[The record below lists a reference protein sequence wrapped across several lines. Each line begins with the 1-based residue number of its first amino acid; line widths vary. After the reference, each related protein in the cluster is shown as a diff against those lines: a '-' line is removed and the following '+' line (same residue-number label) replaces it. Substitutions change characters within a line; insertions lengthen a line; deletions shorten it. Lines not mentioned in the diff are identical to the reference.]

1 MDSKSVIDLFCGVGG
16 LSLGAAR
23 AGFNLSL
30 CIDNDSK
37 IIAAHEN
44 NFPNVKHSTANILY
58 LGRAQLLELAQ
69 LRPGELTGLIGGP
82 PCQGF
87 SRIGRREIADPRN
100 NLFCKF
106 FDLVRETRPSFY
118 LVENVPGI
126 MDKVHDTLRAK
137 ALSDLTDYVCL
148 KPIEVCASDFGA
160 PTNRKRVLF
169 IGYRPE
175 AFPVG
180 LTVDDFAPPQDIVA
194 IVVREALAGL
204 PIKIKDTWLTHATGW
219 RKVRKRRDGVFWER
233 VFGCI
238 PDGVGD
244 QESLAQLRDRSRVS
258 GCIATDH
265 TSETRKRFARLAT
278 DGVDSVS
285 RARRLNPSGTCP
297 TLRAGTAQDRGSYQA
312 VRPIHPSED
321 RVITPREAARLQGFP
336 DWFRFA
342 PTKWHSFR
350 QIGNSVSPI
359 VAEAILTT
367 IRERLITSS
376 TNVEQRAA

>member
-1 MDSKSVIDLFCGVGG
+1 MSSPVIDLFAGVGG
-16 LSLGAAR
+16 LSLGACR
-23 AGFNLSL
+23 AGFELRL
-30 CIDNDSK
+30 AIDNDLK
-37 IIAAHEN
+37 TFAGHAV
-44 NFPNVKHSTANILY
+44 NFPKSRHSTENILS
-58 LGRAQLLELAQ
+58 LTGDDLLRLAQ
-69 LRPGELTGLIGGP
+69 LKPNELAGLIGGP

-118 LVENVPGI
+118 LAENVPGI
-126 MDKVHDTLRAK
+126 MDKVYDRLRAK
-137 ALSDLTDYVCL
+137 ALSGLADYISL
-148 KPIEVCASDFGA
+148 EPFEVCASDFGA

-175 AFPVG
+175 AFPIG
-180 LTVDDFAPPQDIVA
+180 LTVEDFAPPQDAIA

-204 PIKIKDTWLTHATGW
+204 PIKIKDTWLTEETGW
-219 RKVRKRRDGVFWER
+219 RKVRKRNDGVFWER
-233 VFGCI
+233 VFGHI

-244 QESLAQLRDRSRVS
+244 QESLTQLRDKSRVS

-265 TSETRKRFARLAT
+265 TSKTRKRFARLDT

-359 VAEAILTT
+359 VAEAILA
-367 IRERLITSS
+367 IIKERLVPSS
-376 TNVEQRAA
+376 ADLSQRAA

>member
-1 MDSKSVIDLFCGVGG
+1 VPAVIDLFAGAGG
-16 LSLGAAR
+16 LSLGACR
-23 AGFNLSL
+23 AGFELRL
-30 CIDNDSK
+30 AIDNDLK
-37 IIAAHEN
+37 AFAAHAT
-44 NFPNVKHSTANILY
+44 NFPTVRHSSDNILS
-58 LGRAQLLELAQ
+58 LSGARLLELAE
-69 LRPGELTGLIGGP
+69 LRENELAGLIGGP

-87 SRIGRREIADPRN
+87 SRIGRREAADPRN

-106 FDLVRETRPSFY
+106 FDLVRETLPTFY
-118 LVENVPGI
+118 LAENVPGI
-126 MDKVHDTLRAK
+126 MDDVYDELRAE
-137 ALSDLTDYVCL
+137 ALSDLGDYVRL
-148 KPIEVCASDFGA
+148 EPFEVCASDFGA

-169 IGYRPE
+169 IGYRSE
-175 AFPVG
+175 AFPAG
-180 LTVDDFAPPQDIVA
+180 LTINDFAPPANIIA

-204 PIKIKDTWLTHATGW
+204 PVKIKDTWLTDETGW
-219 RKVRKRRDGVFWER
+219 RKVRKRTDGVFWER
-233 VFGCI
+233 VFGFI

-244 QESLAQLRDRSRVS
+244 QESLAQLRDKSRVS

-265 TSETRKRFARLAT
+265 TAETRKRFGRLAI

-359 VAEAILTT
+359 VAEAVLT
-367 IRERLITSS
+367 IIKERLVSS
-376 TNVEQRAA
+376 SDEMAQRAA